1 MAHRKCCKKSHIIK
15 TKPCES
21 SSSTSSSCSSSSSSS
36 CVTKP
41 ISCCYKKKCCKSKN
55 IKTAK
60 NALAAFVSGNVPKFF
75 SYLDP
80 NVTLIY
86 YAPSVVPAA
95 GHYQGLTGHNS
106 VTTFLT
112 NFASGVT
119 GPITSTT
126 QSVQFSC
133 GFKDVTQFVN
143 FNVSLICPN
152 NPSIIRSNVSVPTV
166 IENTF
171 NCKGQ
176 IIAINI
182 GKC

>member
-21 SSSTSSSCSSSSSSS
+21 SSSTSSSCSSSSSTSSSCSSSSSSSSSCSSSSSSS

-143 FNVSLICPN
+143 
-152 NPSIIRSNVSVPTV
+152 
-166 IENTF
+166 
-171 NCKGQ
+171 
-176 IIAINI
+176 
-182 GKC
+182 